1 MKKPQLWILLGSC
14 VWSWSRSKQAS
25 LQLFTLRI
33 SLSDQKEEAGA
44 LLLCNQHFASLR
56 RRQVTRDL
64 RLLMMKSNDAL
75 NPVLLCP
82 NLVGSIPRHNNK

>member
-44 LLLCNQHFASLR
+44 LLFVQPTFCIIAPASGHSRFAFA
-56 RRQVTRDL
+56 DDEI
-64 RLLMMKSNDAL
+64 K
-75 NPVLLCP
+75 
-82 NLVGSIPRHNNK
+82 